1 MINLRPITYA
11 DFIQV
16 ESWPSYRPEFE
27 CMDYALRHGGWLDEY
42 RDKADTWIYIAESNN
57 QAVGFSLLSLT
68 SKGDAEFRIAVH
80 PDHTGMGFGPEIT
93 MKTLQAGFC
102 GLNMERI
109 HLIVRKNHIS
119 AMKVYDRLGF
129 KRVGE
134 SVHDIQGR
142 PVEFYDM
149 EIRRKNFDNFQGKET
164 E

>member
-1 MINLRPITYA
+1 MINLRPITDP

-27 CMDYALRHGGWLDEY
+27 YMDYALRQSGWLDEY
-42 RDKADTWIYIAESNN
+42 RDKADTWIFIAEFNN
-57 QAVGFSLLSLT
+57 QTIGFSLLSLT

-80 PDHTGMGFGPEIT
+80 PDHTGMGFGPEVT

-102 GLNMERI
+102 ELNMERI
-109 HLIVRKNHIS
+109 HLIVRKNHFP
-119 AMKVYDRLGF
+119 AMKVYNRLGF

-134 SVHDIQGR
+134 SVHDIQGK

-149 EIRRKNFDNFQGKET
+149 EIERESFDNLHGKET

>member
-1 MINLRPITYA
+1 MIDLRPITNA

-16 ESWPSYRPEFE
+16 ESWPSYPVEFAY
-27 CMDYALRHGGWLDEY
+27 MDYALRQGGWLDEY
-42 RDKADTWIYIAESNN
+42 RDKTDTWIYIAELNN

-93 MKTLQAGFC
+93 MKTLQSGFC
-102 GLNMERI
+102 ELNMERI

-119 AMKVYDRLGF
+119 AIKVYNRLGF

-134 SVHDIQGR
+134 SIHDIQGK

-149 EIRRKNFDNFQGKET
+149 EITRESFDNYRGK
-164 E
+164 